1 MVVEPTRVPGSGG
14 LFQCRERES
23 RVDDLAPEAYERH
36 VGGEP
41 PEEMGDLVAALPS
54 MAETLRGL
62 VEAMVDAGTETL
74 IVDVRDNPGG
84 DSQFV
89 FHLAYVLAGF
99 DGVERLAEAVKAV
112 ERRTEPHRERCG
124 EGDLGTATENRAEYD
139 LGGFLD
145 GEEDPEDLRE
155 LLTRAEG
162 FVDLVD
168 AVGDDGRYE
177 PDRIVVAT
185 TAGTMS
191 SGFAVAAQLT
201 ALNAEVVGVPSG

>member
-1 MVVEPTRVPGSGG
+1 
-14 LFQCRERES
+14 
-23 RVDDLAPEAYERH
+23 
-36 VGGEP
+36 
-41 PEEMGDLVAALPS
+41 MGDLVAALPS

-99 DGVERLAEAVKAV
+99 DGVKRLAEAVKAV

-145 GEEDPEDLRE
+145 GEEDPGDLRE